1 MWLSHFSKLKPLR
14 VSRTWWCPFSILKTL
29 RVVRKWWSSFFSI
42 KIFKS
47 HKKMM
52 ESFFGFKN
60 FETMTKSLFSI
71 NDFKSREAVME
82 SFWVLESRKKVTE
95 SFFKDHASSSFY
107 MMHKFPGTIFSLS
120 VPTESLWLQI
130 SFFDY
135 ISLAIHFNLHEERCR
150 VHFSKYCKSYFPIT
164 PINRFT

>member
-1 MWLSHFSKLKPLR
+1 MIKSLFK
-14 VSRTWWCPFSILKTL
+14 IKTL
-29 RVVRKWWSSFFSI
+29 KSLKDVVMSFFNIKNFKSRKKMMEFFFSI

-107 MMHKFPGTIFSLS
+107 MMHIFPGTIFSLS